1 MNKRLTEVDDIVEKY
16 SVVKNPFKRRLYAGL
31 GFLCVVFAI
40 IGIWIPGWPTISW
53 AVPAAFLFSLS
64 NKKLFRWSLTN
75 NYFGKEILE
84 YYGTGKTLSRH
95 VKIWISIM
103 IALMS
108 GMSSYLVWYI
118 STKGEGFLLEPT
130 SWSGKDQYGF
140 GAISILLCGFFGVLY
155 VLTIIKSRE

>member
-1 MNKRLTEVDDIVEKY
+1 
-16 SVVKNPFKRRLYAGL
+16 
-31 GFLCVVFAI
+31 
-40 IGIWIPGWPTISW
+40 
-53 AVPAAFLFSLS
+53 
-64 NKKLFRWSLTN
+64 
-75 NYFGKEILE
+75 
-84 YYGTGKTLSRH
+84 
-95 VKIWISIM
+95 M

-118 STKGEGFLLEPT
+118 STKGEGFLFEPS